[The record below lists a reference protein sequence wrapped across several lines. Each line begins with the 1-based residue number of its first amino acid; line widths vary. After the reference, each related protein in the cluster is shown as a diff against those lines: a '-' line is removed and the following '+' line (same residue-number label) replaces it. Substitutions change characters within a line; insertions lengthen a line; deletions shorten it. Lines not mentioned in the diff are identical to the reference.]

1 MIYKIYN
8 ESSSSYDAGLGLLEA
23 ADEFMAEYYTMANSI
38 YESVMDYVLS
48 ESTEEEDPE
57 AWLYESYDI
66 FNEGV
71 VDFVKGIVKKI
82 TTAISNAVNFIKTK
96 IFGKKVEQ
104 AANEIKNSK
113 VDEEG
118 KLTLTTV
125 NFKAVKDAVDETFNK
140 NPGDIKD
147 DDAEKAW
154 RDKFI
159 KGFNAGGE
167 FLTEVTIDKKSAQ
180 MYNALE
186 KAMKQSKDLTDG
198 LRAMIPKVEKD
209 LPGKLEKAAK
219 ESGEATE
226 DSDDENKKSDKET
239 KKQNASVVTRYVNL
253 LSWVIH
259 FSSSR
264 AAVLTENMTN
274 KWYVSI
280 DAKKS
285 KEYDNYTAER
295 RAKDAQKAS
304 QKAAA
309 AEEKK

>member
-8 ESSSSYDAGLGLLEA
+8 ESSSSYEMGLGLIEA

-38 YESVMDYVLS
+38 YESVMDYVLT
-48 ESTEEEDPE
+48 ESTEDEDPE

-82 TTAISNAVNFIKTK
+82 TTAISNAINFIKTK

-104 AANEIKNSK
+104 AANEIKNSR

-118 KLTLTTV
+118 KLTLITV

-147 DDAEKAW
+147 DDTEKAW

-159 KGFNAGGE
+159 KGFNSGGE
-167 FLTEVTIDKKSAQ
+167 FLTEVTIDKSSAKMYSALKSA
-180 MYNALE
+180 MN
-186 KAMKQSKDLTDG
+186 QSKSLTDG
-198 LRAMIPKVEKD
+198 LKAMIPKVEKE

-226 DSDDENKKSDKET
+226 DSDENKKSDKET
-239 KKQNASVVTRYVNL
+239 KKQNASTVTRYVNL
-253 LSWVIH
+253 LNWVIH

-274 KWYVSI
+274 KWYASI
-280 DAKKS
+280 DSKKAKDYDAYTAKKRS
-285 KEYDNYTAER
+285 EEY
-295 RAKDAQKAS
+295 QKMS
-304 QKAAA
+304 QKAA
-309 AEEKK
+309 AEEKKK

>member
-8 ESSSSYDAGLGLLEA
+8 ESSSSYEMGLGLIEA

-38 YESVMDYVLS
+38 YESVMDYVLT
-48 ESTEEEDPE
+48 ESTEDEDPE

-71 VDFVKGIVKKI
+71 VDFIKGIVKKI

-147 DDAEKAW
+147 DDAETAW
-154 RDKFI
+154 RDKFT

-167 FLTEVTIDKKSAQ
+167 FVTEITIDKKSAQ

-186 KAMKQSKDLTDG
+186 KARKESGDLTNG
-198 LRAMIPKVEKD
+198 LRAMIPKVEKE

-226 DSDDENKKSDKET
+226 DSDENKKSDKQT
-239 KKQNASVVTRYVNL
+239 KKQNASIVTRYVNL
-253 LSWVIH
+253 LNWVIH
-259 FSSSR
+259 YSSSK
-264 AAVLTENMTN
+264 AAIITDGMTN
-274 KWYVSI
+274 KWYASI
-280 DAKKS
+280 DSKKAKQ
-285 KEYDNYTAER
+285 YDDYTAQR
-295 RAKDAQKAS
+295 RASDAQKAS

-309 AEEKK
+309 AEEKKK